1 MAKRLSPQ
9 EMMAQR
15 NPLTR
20 AAVAPVDIYNP
31 SPATPKVEPEVPT
44 KTESAPKQERKAVP
58 AKTVREET
66 PKPKMTRAA
75 AKEIEVTDSPY
86 STYLFK
92 KQVKGIKLRAIE
104 EDVNDK
110 EIVQRAI
117 DEYFKNHP
125 L

>member
-1 MAKRLSPQ
+1 MAKHKSPQ
-9 EMMAQR
+9 ELMAQR
-15 NPLTR
+15 NPLNRT
-20 AAVAPVDIYNP
+20 AVAPVDIYNQP
-31 SPATPKVEPEVPT
+31 PEPVQVTPKTEPKPEVKSDRRITPRVVEKPIAKPTTPKVQDE
-44 KTESAPKQERKAVP
+44 
-58 AKTVREET
+58 
-66 PKPKMTRAA
+66 
-75 AKEIEVTDSPY
+75 TDSPY

>member
-9 EMMAQR
+9 QMMAQR

-20 AAVAPVDIYNP
+20 SAVAPVDIYN
-31 SPATPKVEPEVPT
+31 TVPKV
-44 KTESAPKQERKAVP
+44 APKAP
-58 AKTVREET
+58 AKTDAALKHKKSEEPAKTTTKEHSQLKQTQSVTVT
-66 PKPKMTRAA
+66 PA
-75 AKEIEVTDSPY
+75 EVTDSPY

-104 EDVNDK
+104 EDVHDK

>member
-20 AAVAPVDIYNP
+20 SAVSPVDIYNQAP
-31 SPATPKVEPEVPT
+31 EQKTIEEKTPNKPIVKSKEEEVQPVKKETARQKAVTKKVET
-44 KTESAPKQERKAVP
+44 A
-58 AKTVREET
+58 
-66 PKPKMTRAA
+66 
-75 AKEIEVTDSPY
+75 DSPY

>member
-1 MAKRLSPQ
+1 
-9 EMMAQR
+9 MMAQR

-20 AAVAPVDIYNP
+20 SAVAPVDIYNP
-31 SPATPKVEPEVPT
+31 APVTPKVESEAPA
-44 KTESAPKQERKAVP
+44 KTEVAPKQEKKAEP
-58 AKTVREET
+58 AKTGKKEN
-66 PKPKMTRAA
+66 PKPKMTQVAT
-75 AKEIEVTDSPY
+75 IQPEVTDSPY

-117 DEYFKNHP
+117 DEYFRNHP